1 MVDQVKQLTV
11 EDFDQLIELPENA
24 DKLLEFIGGE
34 VVEVPSNAYA
44 SKISCTIFFFIMLF
58 VREKH
63 IRSRDG

>member
-11 EDFDQLIELPENA
+11 EDFDQLVELPENA

-44 SKISCTIFFFIMLF
+44 SLISSRILGFIFMFLLQHDL
-58 VREKH
+58 VT
-63 IRSRDG
+63 